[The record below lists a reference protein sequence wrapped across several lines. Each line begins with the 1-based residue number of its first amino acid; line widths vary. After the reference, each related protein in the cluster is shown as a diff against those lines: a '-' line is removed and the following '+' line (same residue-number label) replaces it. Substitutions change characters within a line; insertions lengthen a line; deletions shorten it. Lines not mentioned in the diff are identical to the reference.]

1 MNEVPITDKPQSVS
15 GPGAVLAAAREK
27 RGLSVEEAAA
37 RLRLPVAIIQALE
50 SDAYERLPVR
60 SYASGYIRSYAKL
73 LEFDAEPLAA
83 ACAES
88 ENVSPVID
96 PFVSRPARQATSSD
110 RHVKFMTFVVSA
122 LLIAL
127 SLLWLKSEYL
137 NSANNVPPPPSVA
150 DTAPAEQSGAELATT
165 ALSYKYTIIEH
176 GEPEPPPTFDQ
187 SPDQWSEPALS
198 EPQDIDGAPADRLT
212 LAVRE
217 PSWIEVVDSSGQQ
230 LFYAL
235 ARAGQQLELSG
246 QLPFRV
252 VIGNADA
259 TTVQL
264 GGEAIDIQPF
274 NRQGVARFTI
284 DHSGPYT
291 AADAQ

>member
-150 DTAPAEQSGAELATT
+150 DTAPAEQSGAE
-165 ALSYKYTIIEH
+165 H